1 MTASDPLFT
10 PIRYGAIEAPDRIV
24 MAPMTRTR
32 ADAED
37 APHQLQA
44 TYYTQRST
52 AGLIVS
58 EATHISPQGKG
69 YAGAPGIHSQKQIEG
84 WRIVTDAVHA
94 AGGRIVLQLWHV
106 GRVSHPSLQPGGALP
121 VAPSAIGFE
130 GQAFIYDGKQ
140 DFVVPRALETDEIPG
155 IVADYAQAAANANAA
170 GFDGVEIHS
179 ANAYLLD
186 QFLRDGTNRRTDR
199 YGGPV
204 ENRARLTLEVADAVI
219 AAWDAD
225 HVGIRLS
232 PSLTINGMSDKNPAA
247 TFSFVAGELGK
258 RKLACIHVV
267 EPSDPRGD
275 PADRLIDPILLRKAF
290 DGLYIGNGSYTGDC
304 TRAAIAEGRID
315 AASFGRPF
323 IANPDLP
330 RRLAENL
337 PLNAINVGRI
347 YGGGGDGYTNYPAC
361 ADEKETV

>member
-1 MTASDPLFT
+1 MTAPDPLFT
-10 PIRYGAIEAPDRIV
+10 PIRYGAIEAPNRIV

-32 ADAED
+32 ANAED

-44 TYYTQRST
+44 TYYTQRSS

-69 YAGAPGIHSQKQIEG
+69 YAGAPGIHSQKQIDG
-84 WRIVTDAVHA
+84 WRIVTDAIRA
-94 AGGRIVLQLWHV
+94 AGGRMVLQLWHV

-130 GQAFIYDGKQ
+130 GQAFTYDGKQ
-140 DFVVPRALETDEIPG
+140 DFVVPRALETGEIPR
-155 IVADYAQAAANANAA
+155 IVADYAQAAANAKAA
-170 GFDGVEIHS
+170 GFDGVEIQS

-186 QFLRDGTNRRTDR
+186 QFLRDGTNKRTDQ
-199 YGGPV
+199 YGGPI
-204 ENRARLTLEVADAVI
+204 ENRARLTLEVTDAVI

-232 PSLTINGMSDKNPAA
+232 PSLNINGMSDTNPAGA
-247 TFSFVAGELGK
+247 FGYVAAELSK
-258 RKLACIHVV
+258 RRLAYLHVV

-290 DGLYIGNGSYTGDC
+290 DGPYIGNGSYTGPRA
-304 TRAAIAEGRID
+304 RAAIEEGRID

-337 PLNAINVGRI
+337 PLSAINVDRI
-347 YGGGGDGYTNYPAC
+347 YGGGGDGYTDYPAC
-361 ADEKETV
+361 ADQKEAV